1 MKFLVTG
8 GCGFIGSHLCD
19 ELLRRGHKVRI
30 IDNLSTGS
38 LSNKPPRAELIEGDI
53 RDALAL
59 ASGLADA
66 DACFHLAAVASVNE
80 SNRNWVET
88 HRVNQTAT
96 ITLFDLARAR
106 TKSERPKPIV
116 YASSAAVYGDHGSR
130 PIHEQVIAKP
140 LSAYGAD
147 KLGCD
152 HHASIAGHVHGLPVV
167 GLRFFNVYGPRQ
179 RPDSP
184 YSGVISIFCDRIAR
198 GKSVTIFGDGHQTRD
213 FIYVSDV
220 VDALILAMDK
230 ASSNPS
236 LFNICTG
243 QETSIQTLAAMIARL
258 LGERPHLIYQ
268 SARPGDIRTSVGD
281 PTRAF
286 EVLGFLA
293 HTPLEFG
300 LAATLEGMIGREL
313 ALAK

>member
-19 ELLRRGHKVRI
+19 ELLRQGHEVRI
-30 IDNLSTGS
+30 LDNMSTGS
-38 LSNKPPRAELIEGDI
+38 LANKPARAELIKGDI
-53 RDALAL
+53 RDRAIL
-59 ASGLADA
+59 ASALADA
-66 DACFHLAAVASVNE
+66 DACFHLAAVASVDE

-96 ITLFDLARAR
+96 ISLFDLARAT
-106 TKSERPKPIV
+106 TKSERAKPIV
-116 YASSAAVYGDHGSR
+116 YASSAAVYGDRGSQ
-130 PIHEQVIAKP
+130 PIHEQVSAMP

-152 HHASIAGHVHGLPVV
+152 HHASVAGRVHGLPVM

-184 YSGVISIFCDRIAR
+184 YSGVISIFCDRIAA

-220 VDALILAMDK
+220 VEALILAMDK
-230 ASSNPS
+230 VSVNPS
-236 LFNICTG
+236 VFNICTG
-243 QETSIQTLAAMIARL
+243 QETSIQTLARIISRL
-258 LGERPHLIYQ
+258 LSETPRSTYQ
-268 SARPGDIRTSVGD
+268 PARPGDIRTSVGD

-293 HTPLEFG
+293 RTPLELG
-300 LAATLEGMIGREL
+300 LAATLERKIHREL
-313 ALAK
+313 TLAK

>member
-19 ELLRRGHKVRI
+19 ELLRQGHKVRI
-30 IDNLSTGS
+30 IDNMSTGS
-38 LSNKPPRAELIEGDI
+38 LANKPAGAELIKGDI
-53 RDALAL
+53 RDRVAL
-59 ASGLADA
+59 ASALADA
-66 DACFHLAAVASVNE
+66 DACFHLAAVASVDK

-96 ITLFDLARAR
+96 IALFDLARAT

-116 YASSAAVYGDHGSR
+116 YASSAAVYGDRGSQ
-130 PIHEQVIAKP
+130 PIHEQVSAMP

-152 HHASIAGHVHGLPVV
+152 HHASVAGRVHGLPVV
-167 GLRFFNVYGPRQ
+167 GLRFFNVYGTRQ

-184 YSGVISIFCDRIAR
+184 YSGVISIFCDRIAA

-220 VDALILAMDK
+220 VEALILAMNK
-230 ASSNPS
+230 VSVNPS
-236 LFNICTG
+236 VFNICTG
-243 QETSIQTLAAMIARL
+243 QETSIQTLARIISRL
-258 LGERPHLIYQ
+258 LGERPCWTYQ
-268 SARPGDIRTSVGD
+268 PARPGDIRTSVGD

-293 HTPLEFG
+293 RTPLELG
-300 LAATLEGMIGREL
+300 LAATLERMIHREL
-313 ALAK
+313 TLAK